1 MSTLLTILKTI
12 GSYLLSAFTS
22 SASSSMP
29 NGGSTIGTVVA
40 AAGGNV
46 AGEQA
51 ATFAAN
57 TQSLKGLDDAASAVT
72 QAEDAAPA
80 DTAAMVDRLRN
91 GAGL

>member
-12 GSYLLSAFTS
+12 GSYLLSTFTS
-22 SASSSMP
+22 SASPSASS
-29 NGGSTIGTVVA
+29 GGSAIGTVVA
-40 AAGGNV
+40 AAGGYV

-51 ATFAAN
+51 ATSAAN
-57 TQSLKGLDDAASAVT
+57 TQSLKGFDDAASAVT

-80 DTAAMVDRLRN
+80 DTAAMADRLRN

>member
-12 GSYLLSAFTS
+12 GSYLLSSFTS
-22 SASSSMP
+22 LGSSSTSS
-29 NGGSTIGTVVA
+29 GGSTIGTVVA
-40 AAGGNV
+40 AAGGYV

-51 ATFAAN
+51 ATAAAN
-57 TQSLKGLDDAASAVT
+57 TQALKGFDDAAAAVT
-72 QAEDAAPA
+72 QAKDAAPA